1 MAPSVKGALGFTHP
15 LSERYV
21 MEKVFEGYRIVLEVD
36 QQWFEAIAKMTE
48 YAEYGELMNWIS
60 TDSITLTREVCDIC
74 NVVAD
79 ELEYIEH
86 DDFMHEEAE
95 EEDG

>member
-1 MAPSVKGALGFTHP
+1 MAPSVYGALGVAHQ

-21 MEKVFEGYRIVLEVD
+21 MEKTFEGYRIVLEVD

-48 YAEYGELMNWIS
+48 YAEYGELMTWLSSEPIKV
-60 TDSITLTREVCDIC
+60 TREVCDIC
-74 NVVAD
+74 EVVAD
-79 ELEYIEH
+79 ETGFIGH
-86 DDFMHEEAE
+86 DYDIHEEAE